1 MAADAAAL
9 RVPAAAAYLV
19 HLLLG
24 KEAGGGETE
33 DFYSVGE
40 MKSGAAARVL
50 S

>member
-33 DFYSVGE
+33 DFYSVGGE
-40 MKSGAAARVL
+40 EVGSCC
-50 S
+50 